1 VIDRKVIILELF
13 QCILIIVTLVCS
25 RTDVRKKKCSIFISE
40 KFQIKNHS
48 CRDVSDKHTII
59 FECVL
64 LKIFTCYTSS
74 LAFSNW
80 KFISVL
86 FTK

>member
-13 QCILIIVTLVCS
+13 QCIWIMMFGTNI
-25 RTDVRKKKCSIFISE
+25 RKNKCSIFISE
-40 KFQIKNHS
+40 IQIKHHS
-48 CRDVSDKHTII
+48 CRDVSRLSSII

-74 LAFSNW
+74 LAFSDW